1 MMSTPSEPS
10 RPAAGASSHGL
21 EAILH
26 SHPRRADVL
35 LNVLQDIQI
44 KMGYVSPE
52 YLPQVSQ
59 YLGVSESVIYGV
71 LKFYD
76 LFTTKP
82 EGTAIHLCDDVVCY
96 LAGAPEVRVAVQDTL
111 NSTGEIAEGAEQSSD
126 FTLHLSSC
134 LGGCHRGP
142 GMLIDNSPVFELTPD
157 KARQTIAEA
166 RVRRP
171 EYTPVSG
178 IRTPIKDRILL
189 SNCEVIDPTSLT
201 DYVDHGGFT
210 ALRRTL
216 AMGPAWVINE
226 TKNSG
231 LVGRGGAAFPTGLKW
246 ELAARGVAEQ
256 GTVTR
261 GPRAYVVCNA
271 DESETGTFKDR
282 LLLGNDPLRVVEGM
296 IIAAFAVGAD
306 YGYIYVRWEY
316 PLLVERLYKV
326 LAQARKAGYLGS
338 RILGSDF
345 SFDIEVRRGAGA
357 YVCGEE
363 TALFES
369 IEGKRGVA
377 RAKPPFPTTHGLF
390 GRPTVVNNVETL
402 GKVPLIIEKGAAWY
416 RSLGTPKSPGTK
428 LFCVSGRVERPG
440 LYELPLGVSLRHLI
454 YDLAG
459 GVSGGR
465 QLKAVLCGGAAGTF
479 IPPEQIDVALDY
491 QSLPAIGHTLGSGAI
506 IVLDETVYM
515 WEVLRR
521 IARFFAR
528 ESCGRCF
535 PCQIGTTRQLEIVT
549 RLSEGR
555 GNDNDV
561 ALLKEVGNVMRLSS
575 TCGLGQTASSAILSG
590 LRLMGYS

>member
-1 MMSTPSEPS
+1 MNSVFESS
-10 RPAAGASSHGL
+10 RSQQQPESSPAGL
-21 EAILH
+21 DAILN

-35 LNVLQDIQI
+35 LSVLQDVQVR
-44 KMGYVSPE
+44 MGYVSPD
-52 YLPQVSQ
+52 YLPHISH

-76 LFTTKP
+76 LFSTKA

-96 LAGAPEVRVAVQDTL
+96 LSGAPEIRVAVEDSLDVGPESTTQD
-111 NSTGEIAEGAEQSSD
+111 GA
-126 FTLHLSSC
+126 FTMHLSSC

-142 GMLIDNSPVFELTPD
+142 GMLIEDSPIFDLTPD
-157 KARQTIAEA
+157 KARQIIAEA
-166 RVRRP
+166 RVQKP
-171 EYTPVSG
+171 EYTPVGG
-178 IRTPIKDRILL
+178 IRTPIEDRVLL
-189 SNCEVIDPTSLT
+189 SNCEVIDPTSLN
-201 DYVDHGGFT
+201 DYVEHGGFQ
-210 ALRRTL
+210 ALRRAL
-216 AMGPAWVINE
+216 AMGPAWVTNE
-226 TKNSG
+226 VKSSG

-246 ELAARGVAEQ
+246 ELAARGVTEQ
-256 GTVTR
+256 GPITR
-261 GPRAYVVCNA
+261 GPRAYIVCNA

-316 PLLVERLYKV
+316 PLLVERLIKV
-326 LAQARKAGYLGS
+326 LDQARKAGYLGS

-345 SFDIEVRRGAGA
+345 SFDLEVRRGAGA

-369 IEGKRGVA
+369 IEGKRGEA

-390 GRPTVVNNVETL
+390 GRPTVINNVETL
-402 GKVPLIIEKGAAWY
+402 GKVPLIVAKGATWY
-416 RSLGTPKSPGTK
+416 HTLGTPRSPGTK

-440 LYELPLGVSLRHLI
+440 LYELPLGVSLRHLL
-454 YDLAG
+454 YDIAG

-479 IPPEQIDVALDY
+479 IPPEQLDVALDY
-491 QSLPAIGHTLGSGAI
+491 QALPAIGATLGSGAI
-506 IVLDETVYM
+506 IVLDESVYM

-555 GNDNDV
+555 PNPNDIV
-561 ALLKEVGNVMRLSS
+561 LLKELGSVMRLSS

-590 LRLMGYS
+590 LKLMGYA

>member
-1 MMSTPSEPS
+1 MNVSLEPS
-10 RPAAGASSHGL
+10 HTSQEAGSTTTGL
-21 EAILH
+21 DAILA

-35 LNVLQDIQI
+35 LSVLQDIQL
-44 KMGYVSPE
+44 KMGHVSPAS
-52 YLPQVSQ
+52 LPQIAQ

-76 LFTTKP
+76 LFTTEP
-82 EGTAIHLCDDVVCY
+82 EGTAIHLCEDVVCY
-96 LAGAPEVRVAVQDTL
+96 LAGAPEIRVAVEDTL
-111 NSTGEIAEGAEQSSD
+111 DVGPDGTTQDGA
-126 FTLHLSSC
+126 FTLHMSSC

-142 GMLIDNSPVFELTPD
+142 GMLIDNSPQFELTPD
-157 KARQTIAEA
+157 KARQVISEA

-171 EYTPVSG
+171 ECTPISG
-178 IRTPIKDRILL
+178 IRTPVEERILL

-201 DYVDHGGFT
+201 EYVAAGGLKSLKR
-210 ALRRTL
+210 AL

-226 TKNSG
+226 MKNSG

-246 ELAARGVAEQ
+246 DLAARGVIEQ
-256 GTVTR
+256 GPSTR
-261 GPRAYVVCNA
+261 GPRAYIVCNA

-282 LLLGNDPLRVVEGM
+282 LLLGNDPLRVIEGL

-316 PLLVERLYKV
+316 PLLVERLLKV
-326 LAQARKAGYLGS
+326 LDQARKAGYLGS

-345 SFDIEVRRGAGA
+345 SFDLEVRRGAGA

-369 IEGKRGVA
+369 IEGKRGEA

-390 GRPTVVNNVETL
+390 GRPTVINNVETL
-402 GKVPLIIEKGAAWY
+402 GKVPLIIDKGASWY
-416 RSLGTPKSPGTK
+416 RGLGTPKSPGTK

-465 QLKAVLCGGAAGTF
+465 KLKTVLCGGAAGTF
-479 IPPEQIDVALDY
+479 IAPDQLDVALDY
-491 QSLPAIGHTLGSGAI
+491 QSLPAIGATLGSGAI
-506 IVLDETVYM
+506 IVIDESVYM

-521 IARFFAR
+521 LARFFAR

-535 PCQIGTTRQLEIVT
+535 PCQIGTSRQLEIVT

-555 GNDNDV
+555 AKDNDI
-561 ALLKEVGNVMRLSS
+561 ALLKEVGSVMRLSS
-575 TCGLGQTASSAILSG
+575 TCGLGQTASSAVLSG
-590 LRLMGYS
+590 LKIMGYP

>member
-1 MMSTPSEPS
+1 
-10 RPAAGASSHGL
+10 
-21 EAILH
+21 
-26 SHPRRADVL
+26 
-35 LNVLQDIQI
+35 
-44 KMGYVSPE
+44 
-52 YLPQVSQ
+52 
-59 YLGVSESVIYGV
+59 VSESVIYGV

-76 LFTTKP
+76 LFSTKA

-96 LAGAPEVRVAVQDTL
+96 LAGSPEVRVAVEDTL
-111 NSTGEIAEGAEQSSD
+111 EVGPGSTTADGA
-126 FTLHLSSC
+126 FTFHLASC

-142 GMLIDNSPVFELTPD
+142 GMLIDNSPQFELTPES
-157 KARQTIAEA
+157 ARQVISEA
-166 RVRRP
+166 RVRKP

-178 IRTPIKDRILL
+178 IRTPIEERVLL
-189 SNCEVIDPTSLT
+189 SNCEVIDPTSLS
-201 DYVDHGGFT
+201 DYVEHGGFV
-210 ALRRTL
+210 ALRRVL
-216 AMGPAWVINE
+216 AMGPQWAINE
-226 TKNSG
+226 VKNSG

-246 ELAARGVAEQ
+246 ELAAKGVMDQ
-256 GTVTR
+256 GPVMR

-296 IIAAFAVGAD
+296 IIAAFAMGAD

-316 PLLVERLYKV
+316 PLLVERLLKV
-326 LAQARKAGYLGS
+326 LDQARKAGYLGS
-338 RILGSDF
+338 RILGTDF

-369 IEGKRGVA
+369 IEGKRGEA

-402 GKVPLIIEKGAAWY
+402 GKVPLIVERGAAWY
-416 RSLGTPKSPGTK
+416 RTLGTPKSPGTK

-440 LYELPLGVSLRHLI
+440 LYEAQLGITMRHLL

-459 GVSGGR
+459 GVVGGR
-465 QLKAVLCGGAAGTF
+465 KLKAVLCGGAAGTF
-479 IPPEQIDVALDY
+479 LGPEDLDVTLDY
-491 QSLPAIGHTLGSGAI
+491 QALPAIGATLGSGAV
-506 IVLDETVYM
+506 IVMDESVYM

-555 GNDNDV
+555 AKENDV

-590 LRLMGYS
+590 IKMLGLS

>member
-1 MMSTPSEPS
+1 
-10 RPAAGASSHGL
+10 
-21 EAILH
+21 
-26 SHPRRADVL
+26 
-35 LNVLQDIQI
+35 
-44 KMGYVSPE
+44 MGYVSRDA
-52 YLPQVSQ
+52 LPHIAE

-76 LFTTKP
+76 LFSTKP

-96 LAGAPEVRVAVQDTL
+96 LANAPEVRVAVEDTL
-111 NSTGEIAEGAEQSSD
+111 DVGPDGTTQDGA

-142 GMLIDNSPVFELTPD
+142 GMLIDNSPVFDLTPD
-157 KARQTIAEA
+157 KARQVIAEA
-166 RVRRP
+166 RVKKP
-171 EYTPVSG
+171 ERTPISG
-178 IRTPIKDRILL
+178 IRTPVAERILL
-189 SNCEVIDPTSLT
+189 SNCEVIDPTSLS
-201 DYVDHGGFT
+201 DYVNHGGFQ
-210 ALRRTL
+210 ALRRAL
-216 AMGPAWVINE
+216 AMGPAWAINE
-226 TKNSG
+226 IKTSG

-246 ELAARGVAEQ
+246 ELAARAIIDQ
-256 GTVTR
+256 GPITR
-261 GPRAYVVCNA
+261 GPRAYIVCNA

-282 LLLGNDPLRVVEGM
+282 ILLGNDPLRVVEGL

-316 PLLVERLYKV
+316 PLLVERLLKV
-326 LAQARKAGYLGS
+326 LDEARSAGYLGS
-338 RILGSDF
+338 RILGTDF
-345 SFDIEVRRGAGA
+345 SFDLEVRRGAGA

-369 IEGKRGVA
+369 IEGKRGEA
-377 RAKPPFPTTHGLF
+377 RTKPPFPTTRGLF

-402 GKVPLIIEKGAAWY
+402 GKVPLIISKGATWY
-416 RSLGTPKSPGTK
+416 RSIGTPRSPGTK

-440 LYELPLGVSLRHLI
+440 LYELPLGVSLRKLI

-459 GVSGGR
+459 GVAGGR

-479 IPPEQIDVALDY
+479 IGPDQIDVALDY

-506 IVLDETVYM
+506 IVLDESVYM

-521 IARFFAR
+521 LARFFAR

-555 GNDNDV
+555 AQPNDIQ
-561 ALLKEVGNVMRLSS
+561 LLTELGSVMRLSS

-590 LRLMGYS
+590 LKLMGYS